1 VAIKRL
7 YSSNKIEF
15 EKEVAI
21 LKALG
26 SRTTKHLHLITLLAT
41 FKHHNKY
48 HLIFPWA
55 DANLRKFWKDRP
67 FPNFDEV
74 TFLWSLK
81 QMTGIANALDSIHN
95 IAKAYPPPVDCPSNF
110 VEQKDA
116 KSSNQRNKTL
126 YGRHG
131 DIKPENILWFRRIE
145 ESEDK
150 MGVLQIAD
158 FGLGGFHGRDS
169 RSKIDPNN
177 VVSSPTY
184 EPPECQLLKPVS
196 RAYDI
201 WSVGCLYLEFITW
214 LLMGAAKID
223 EFSNKHFFTIT
234 PDGNDAVVRE
244 GVVDWVQ
251 KLHEHERCSAL
262 IHNLLEL
269 IMKRVL
275 IPNSQER
282 MPAAELYEELNG
294 LLEKAKEDKV
304 YLLKP
309 VPWRQKSGHYPLRS
323 VITFT
328 GLDAQKT
335 KTNSKEDVNSFNQ
348 GEFGSS
354 SVVPPNQTDLVDR
367 VAGTP
372 GQIKRAQTLG
382 ALPSLGKVNG

>member
-7 YSSNKIEF
+7 YSSDKIEF

-26 SRTTKHLHLITLLAT
+26 SRTPKHPHLITLLAT

-67 FPNFDEV
+67 FPNFNEA

-95 IAKAYPPPVDCPSNF
+95 IATAHPPSADCPGNF
-110 VEQKDA
+110 VEQMDA
-116 KSSNQRNKTL
+116 KSSNQRKKTL

-131 DIKPENILWFRRIE
+131 DIKPENILWFGRIE
-145 ESEDK
+145 ESGDK

-158 FGLGGFHGRDS
+158 FGLGDFHGRDS
-169 RSKIDPNN
+169 RSKINPNN

-184 EPPECQLLKPVS
+184 EPPECQLQKPVS

-201 WSVGCLYLEFITW
+201 WSLGCLYLEFITW

-223 EFSNKHFFTIT
+223 EFSNEHFFTIT
-234 PDGNDAVVRE
+234 PDGNDAVIRE
-244 GVVDWVQ
+244 GVVNWVQ
-251 KLHEHERCSAL
+251 QLHQHERCSAP
-262 IHNLLEL
+262 IHSLLEL

-282 MPAAELYEELNG
+282 MSATELYEELNG

-309 VPWRQKSGHYPLRS
+309 VPWRQKSGRYHLRS
-323 VITFT
+323 AMAFM

-335 KTNSKEDVNSFNQ
+335 KTNRKRDINSFNQ
-348 GEFGSS
+348 SEFGSS
-354 SVVPPNQTDLVDR
+354 SVAPSNQRDLVGR
-367 VAGTP
+367 GAGTP
-372 GQIKRAQTLG
+372 GQIKRAQTLDTW
-382 ALPSLGKVNG
+382 PPLGKANG